1 MSVPPDGQDVTQ
13 TVLDCLRNKLFL
25 DGVTVDTHLIESGL
39 IDSVGFIRMFVA
51 LEEEFRI
58 EVTAQ
63 DLSLERFQ
71 TVGSISRFVTEK
83 LEECGGSDKPE
94 DVVRA

>member
-1 MSVPPDGQDVTQ
+1 MNVSPDRQDVAQ

-39 IDSVGFIRMFVA
+39 IDSVGFIRMFVV
-51 LEEEFRI
+51 LEEEFGI
-58 EVTAQ
+58 EVTAR

-71 TVGSISRFVTEK
+71 NVGSISRFVIEK
-83 LEECGGSDKPE
+83 LEEGGGSEMPV